1 VIPRDWTCF
10 QCGSRWI
17 TDAAGE
23 LVEMSPTEICCLGC
37 DRLLDILQRSSVLK
51 ASLPPEPEP
60 AQELTPSAILTRL
73 LSGRDGRAD
82 RDWAK
87 QAANDREE

>member
-1 VIPRDWTCF
+1 
-10 QCGSRWI
+10 
-17 TDAAGE
+17 
-23 LVEMSPTEICCLGC
+23 MSPTELWCLGC
-37 DRLLDILQRSSVLK
+37 DRLLVILQRSAVLK
-51 ASLPPEPEP
+51 AVMPPEPEQS
-60 AQELTPSAILTRL
+60 QELTPSAILARL

>member
-1 VIPRDWTCF
+1 MTPRDWTCF

-37 DRLLDILQRSSVLK
+37 DRLLVILQRSAVLK
-51 ASLPPEPEP
+51 SAMPPEPEP
-60 AQELTPSAILTRL
+60 AQELTPSAILARL
-73 LSGRDGRAD
+73 LGGSRREAD